1 MLRRLDGSRE
11 RPGHGLTLIHDGV
24 FMRCSSVSF
33 LVFGLS
39 AFVLGSSGCSDD
51 DSNGDGAAGSG
62 GSTGQ
67 ATYSV
72 ERVCEMF
79 AAATC
84 AKAAECG
91 LVLQRSGTQLICIDC
106 SEDTLDIISES
117 CRMDLEGPKDA
128 AAVDRCLA
136 NGGAA
141 SCTDVCSDG
150 EVPDCEVLGEL
161 QGDTSDP
168 VDCDAACSS
177 G

>member
-1 MLRRLDGSRE
+1 
-11 RPGHGLTLIHDGV
+11 
-24 FMRCSSVSF
+24 

-51 DSNGDGAAGSG
+51 DSNGDGAAGG
-62 GSTGQ
+62 TGE

-106 SEDTLDIISES
+106 SEGTLDIISES

-136 NGGAA
+136 NGSAA

-150 EVPDCEVLGEL
+150 EVMDCEVLGEL